1 VDPSEVAGGELEV
14 VNEEEDARMLEL
26 LRAQVHWPVLTT
38 IVSNRKNGLCAV

>member
-26 LRAQVHWPVLTT
+26 LRAQVGGAV
-38 IVSNRKNGLCAV
+38 VVLCAAV